1 MNIVQKFS
9 THLTSVLVNRKI
21 EYIAIH
27 YTAGTTSQKGS
38 AVNTAWY
45 FAGSN
50 AHGSAD
56 FIVDDETIV
65 QYNPDIRNRFCAA
78 VGDKRGN
85 SKGGSLYKKATNANT
100 ISIEI
105 CSTNDTKQV
114 LPAND
119 KSWSFTPSALN
130 KAAELTIYLM
140 EQYNIPVDRVVRHYD
155 ISGKLCP
162 GIIGWNADSGD
173 ESAWLEFKERLTDD
187 MQKRYNTIA
196 ELPDWA
202 KPAVQKLC
210 WAGKLKGK
218 TGNKD
223 ANGFPTDL
231 DLSEDMI
238 RLIVMLT

>member
-1 MNIVQKFS
+1 MKIVKRTS
-9 THLTSVLVNRKI
+9 THNTTLATGRKI

-27 YTAGTTSQKGS
+27 YTAGITSIRGS
-38 AVNTAWY
+38 ALNTAWY
-45 FAGSN
+45 FAGEN
-50 AHGSAD
+50 AQGSAD
-56 FIVDDETIV
+56 FIVDDESIV
-65 QYNPDIRNRFCAA
+65 QYNPDIDNRYCWA
-78 VGDKRGN
+78 VGGKYN
-85 SKGGSLYKKATNANT
+85 TGGASLLGKATNKNT
-100 ISIEI
+100 VSIEI
-105 CSTNDTKQV
+105 CSTNKTHRV
-114 LPAND
+114 PYAND
-119 KSWSFTPSALN
+119 PSWEFTDASVN
-130 KAAELTIYLM
+130 KAVELTLYLM
-140 EQYNIPVDRVVRHYD
+140 EQYNIPADHVVRHYD

-218 TGNKD
+218 SGNKD

-238 RLIVMLT
+238 RLIVMLV

>member
-1 MNIVQKFS
+1 MNIIRKTG
-9 THLTSVLVNRKI
+9 THNTTLANGRKI

-27 YTAGTTSQKGS
+27 YTAGITSIRGS
-38 AVNTAWY
+38 ALNTAWY
-45 FAGSN
+45 FAGEN
-50 AHGSAD
+50 AQGSAD
-56 FIVDDETIV
+56 FIVDDESIV
-65 QYNPDIRNRFCAA
+65 QYNPDIDNRYCWA
-78 VGDKRGN
+78 VGGKYN
-85 SKGGSLYKKATNANT
+85 TGGASLFGKATNKNT
-100 ISIEI
+100 VSIEI
-105 CSTNDTKQV
+105 CSTNKTHRV
-114 LPAND
+114 PYAND
-119 KSWSFTPSALN
+119 PSWEFTDAAVN
-130 KAAELTIYLM
+130 KAVELTLYLM
-140 EQYNIPVDRVVRHYD
+140 EQYNIPADHVVRHYD

-223 ANGFPTDL
+223 TQGYPTDL

-238 RLIVMLT
+238 RMIVMLG

>member
-1 MNIVQKFS
+1 MNIIRKTG
-9 THLTSVLVNRKI
+9 THNTTLSHGRKI

-27 YTAGTTSQKGS
+27 YTAGITSIRGS
-38 AVNTAWY
+38 ALNTAWY
-45 FAGSN
+45 FAGEN
-50 AHGSAD
+50 AQGSAD
-56 FIVDDETIV
+56 FIVDDESIV
-65 QYNPDIRNRFCAA
+65 QYNPDIGNRYCWA
-78 VGDKRGN
+78 VGGKYN
-85 SKGGSLYKKATNANT
+85 TGGASLFGKATNKNT
-100 ISIEI
+100 VSIEI
-105 CSTNDTKQV
+105 CSTNKTHRV
-114 LPAND
+114 PYAND
-119 KSWSFTPSALN
+119 PSWEFTDAAVN
-130 KAAELTIYLM
+130 KAVELTLYLM
-140 EQYNIPVDRVVRHYD
+140 EQYNIPADHVVRHYD

-231 DLSEDMI
+231 DLSDDMV
-238 RLIVMLT
+238 RLIVMLG